1 MTIVI
6 QPETVENWPLEKHTG
21 VTSKLLVDG
30 QNMTVL
36 MSQWEPGATALE
48 HTHPHEQV
56 GVCLQGQI
64 ELIVD
69 GQQVLVNA
77 GEFYHIA
84 PNFPHAERNIGQEL
98 TVLTDFFSPV
108 RSDLLQRHFE
118 PK

>member
-1 MTIVI
+1 MSIVI
-6 QPETVENWPLEKHTG
+6 QPEAVENWLLEKHTG

-36 MSQWEPGATALE
+36 MSQWEPGATAPE
-48 HTHPHEQV
+48 HMHPHEQV

-69 GQQVLVNA
+69 CQEVLVKT

-84 PNFPHAERNIGQEL
+84 PNIPHAERNIVQDV
-98 TVLTDFFSPV
+98 TILTDFFSPV
-108 RSDLLQRHFE
+108 RSDLLERHFE
-118 PK
+118 P